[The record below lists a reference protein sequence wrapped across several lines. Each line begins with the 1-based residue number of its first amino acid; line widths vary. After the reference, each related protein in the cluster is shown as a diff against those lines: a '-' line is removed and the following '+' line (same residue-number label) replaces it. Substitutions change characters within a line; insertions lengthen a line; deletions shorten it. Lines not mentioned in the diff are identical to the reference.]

1 MPSAVRAAIACAA
14 LSFAFHSTAH
24 VARAQNTATTA
35 STEKQI
41 QAGKKLYASSCVFCH
56 GADGNGTGAGPSLH
70 KLNLTADQIAQVVS
84 DGKPGTAMPA
94 FKGTYST
101 AQIGDLAQ
109 YVLSLMKSGASGTAQ
124 KRSAASNSSEA
135 DGRRNLCQ

>member
-1 MPSAVRAAIACAA
+1 MPSAVRAAIACAV

-24 VARAQNTATTA
+24 VARTQSRATIA

-70 KLNLTADQIAQVVS
+70 KLILAADQIAQVVS
-84 DGKPGTAMPA
+84 EGNRAPRCLRSRALIA
-94 FKGTYST
+94 
-101 AQIGDLAQ
+101 LR
-109 YVLSLMKSGASGTAQ
+109 
-124 KRSAASNSSEA
+124 RSAILHSTCF
-135 DGRRNLCQ
+135 L